1 MEQVHAFVVAWI
13 MFMPVIEDLKNIL
26 ADTLNLGTQKDLLEA
41 DSLLLGSLAELDS
54 MAVVNVIAAMEEYF
68 GIAVDDDE
76 INGKTFESLGS
87 LAAFVERKLEQ

>member
-1 MEQVHAFVVAWI
+1 
-13 MFMPVIEDLKNIL
+13 MPVIEDLKNIL